1 MRPSWKRR
9 TFALIYGFIALR
21 MVIDLFLAAIISTQT
36 GSWITGGG
44 MWLLCWAFYLLLF
57 FGVRSGTFHGT
68 YGRKVYYWR
77 EPAAWWV
84 VFGFIVLFHLAVTV
98 LFAWT
103 ANDWT
108 ALSESIER

>member
-1 MRPSWKRR
+1 MRPSWNTS
-9 TFALIYGFIALR
+9 TFGLIYGFIAVR
-21 MVIDLFLAAIISTQT
+21 MIIDLVLAAIISTQT

-77 EPAAWWV
+77 EPAAWWF
-84 VFGFIVLFHLAVTV
+84 VFGFIVTAHATLTF
-98 LFAWT
+98 LFAYLVIEW
-103 ANDWT
+103 A
-108 ALSESIER
+108 ALFA